1 MPRPRPHDESFRH
14 FLCERAACAALVA
27 LCSHCDRGDRYCSVE
42 CAVAERARKHREAN
56 ARYAR
61 KHFAKAF
68 TRLRVKRFREQP
80 RPRADLVTDHRDE
93 APAC

>member
-1 MPRPRPHDESFRH
+1 VRR
-14 FLCERAACAALVA
+14 
-27 LCSHCDRGDRYCSVE
+27 
-42 CAVAERARKHREAN
+42 HREAN

-61 KHFAKAF
+61 KHFAKEL
-68 TRLRVKRFREQP
+68 TRMRVKRFREQP